1 MEIIK
6 GSDITEVFE
15 ELEKKYGKE
24 WYNSVYVEI
33 KTNQY
38 GELMAVVFPISFKIG
53 SVKTEKSLTESL
65 KIETRLREAA
75 SKMDLEKTKEAELD
89 EKLKEHLNP
98 KITVTISDDEMKAY
112 ITILPGIE
120 RDVPTTDE
128 VIEALL
134 NAGVVHGVKREVI
147 EKIIQEKLTF
157 QQILVAEGTLPVPPS
172 DATISYTFQKCDEI
186 STCKK
191 GDILAQKNPSKD
203 GIPGTTVTGK
213 EIPAGKGKD
222 IDLVEF
228 AGENTIVNDGVIVA
242 LVDGQVFVDGYGKVS
257 VREVLVI
264 GETELASQHT
274 FEFPG
279 TIIIKCDVDGR
290 YRFRSGKDII
300 VKGLISGEVEI
311 FSEGNVQISGGFFGR
326 NRGKIV
332 SKGNLTVYFIS
343 DALVISEGSV
353 YVHEYIMN
361 SQVVA
366 KDSIIVKGRGTISGG
381 RVAAGKTIEAR
392 VIGTPAAISTK
403 VSVGVDYEFETK
415 KAEIEHNIRMLI
427 EEISE
432 FGVLSGKLK
441 LLYQSVSEKEKE
453 KIKSALIA
461 IEAKK
466 QEYST
471 QLEELRKT
479 LKGLKVSSVEEKH
492 KENPKIIIKETCYS
506 GVHIEILGESY
517 IVSYELGPRALDF
530 NALVNL
536 KTMK

>member
-15 ELEKKYGKE
+15 EVEKKYGKE
-24 WYNSVYVEI
+24 WYNLVYVEI
-33 KTNQY
+33 KTNQC
-38 GELMAVVFPISFKIG
+38 GEVVAMVYPISFKIG
-53 SVKTEKSLTESL
+53 SVKTEKSVTESL
-65 KIETRLREAA
+65 KFESKLREV
-75 SKMDLEKTKEAELD
+75 ETKKEEVEFR

-172 DATISYTFQKCDEI
+172 DAMVNYTFQKCGEI
-186 STCKK
+186 FTCKK
-191 GDILAQKNPSKD
+191 GDVLARKIPGID

-222 IDLVEF
+222 INLNEF
-228 AGENTIVNDGVIVA
+228 TGENTKVDDEKIIA
-242 LVDGQVFVDGYGKVS
+242 LVDGQVSVDADGRIS
-257 VREVLVI
+257 VREVLI
-264 GETELASQHT
+264 INENDLANQHT

-279 TIIIKCDVDGR
+279 TIIVKCDVDGR
-290 YRFRSGKDII
+290 YKFKSGKDII
-300 VKGLISGEVEI
+300 VSGLISGSVEI
-311 FSEGNVQISGGFFGR
+311 FSDGNVQISGGFFGR
-326 NRGKIV
+326 NRGKIIA
-332 SKGNLTVYFIS
+332 KGNLDVFFIS

-361 SQVVA
+361 SQVIA
-366 KDSIIVKGRGTISGG
+366 KDSIVVKGRGTISGG

-403 VSVGVDYEFETK
+403 VSVDYEFETK
-415 KAEIEHNIRMLI
+415 KAEIEHNMRILI

-441 LLYQSVSEKEKE
+441 LLYQNVSEKEKE

-466 QEYST
+466 QEYCT
-471 QLEELRKT
+471 QLEELRKN
-479 LKGLKVSSVEEKH
+479 LKGLKVSSVEEKQ

-517 IVSYELGPRALDF
+517 IVTYELGPRALDF